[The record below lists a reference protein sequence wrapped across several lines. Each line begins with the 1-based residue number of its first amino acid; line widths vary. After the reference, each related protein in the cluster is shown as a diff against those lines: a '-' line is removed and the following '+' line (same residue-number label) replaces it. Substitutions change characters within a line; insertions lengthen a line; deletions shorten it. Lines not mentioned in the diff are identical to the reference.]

1 MATDSWIQVAVDGAG
16 KRVRN
21 FLLPAFTL
29 GQDVYQQVIQLA
41 KSDGTLIDDP
51 SRSSVTQPVSGAFFQ
66 ATQPVS
72 ATALPLPTG
81 AATDA
86 SLGTIAADI
95 ALQAKLTDTQPV
107 SLAALPA
114 LAAGA
119 AVIGH
124 VIVDSGTITDSGS
137 VAVTNFPAT
146 QPVSAVSLPL
156 PTGAALD
163 SSLTTIAADIAAQAR
178 LVDTQPVS
186 IAAPVAVTGAFFQV
200 TQPIAGSVTL
210 SGDALQALITLR
222 SAAGAAALHSKSD
235 KLRRMGLHA

>member
-107 SLAALPA
+107 S
-114 LAAGA
+114 GA
-119 AVIGH
+119 
-124 VIVDSGTITDSGS
+124 
-137 VAVTNFPAT
+137 FFQAT
-146 QPVSAVSLPL
+146 QPVSL
-156 PTGAALD
+156 AA
-163 SSLTTIAADIAAQAR
+163 S
-178 LVDTQPVS
+178 
-186 IAAPVAVTGAFFQV
+186 VAVTGAFFQ
-200 TQPIAGSVTL
+200 
-210 SGDALQALITLR
+210 
-222 SAAGAAALHSKSD
+222 
-235 KLRRMGLHA
+235 